1 MIQGDSVEY
10 EILKIACDSLTGDD
24 LFTCEIGVRQGAGS
38 KVILDAFKNKKH
50 WHIGIDPYGN
60 LNYEHYDNSGKY
72 TCDYTNSMKLQ
83 LIKDLDYENF
93 TLFSM
98 GDDEFMKRFSDG
110 VPIYRNEKQII
121 NHYDLVH
128 FDGPHKTFDVV
139 KEAVF
144 FAERS
149 RPGTVFIFDDYPK
162 FNMDTILKVIVNEF
176 GFMLL
181 KQGKNKLILKRN

>member
-1 MIQGDSVEY
+1 MIQGDSIEY
-10 EILKIACDSLTGDD
+10 DMLKLACDSLTGDD
-24 LFTCEIGVRQGAGS
+24 LFTCEIGVRQGEGS
-38 KVILDAFKNKKH
+38 KIILDAFKNKKH

-110 VPIYRNEKQII
+110 VPIYRNGKQII

-149 RPGTVFIFDDYPK
+149 KPGTVFIFDDYPK

>member
-1 MIQGDSVEY
+1 
-10 EILKIACDSLTGDD
+10 
-24 LFTCEIGVRQGAGS
+24 
-38 KVILDAFKNKKH
+38 
-50 WHIGIDPYGN
+50 
-60 LNYEHYDNSGKY
+60 
-72 TCDYTNSMKLQ
+72 
-83 LIKDLDYENF
+83 
-93 TLFSM
+93 M

-149 RPGTVFIFDDYPK
+149 KPGTVFIFDDYPK